1 MRATGGHL
9 GCRPRLRTLPSLE
22 PPPTF
27 FLALSSLALDSRSF
41 LQKHATEL
49 HLQPRAARQA
59 GADQLAHGMAA
70 E

>member
-9 GCRPRLRTLPSLE
+9 GCRPRLRTLPPLE
-22 PPPTF
+22 PPPIFF
-27 FLALSSLALDSRSF
+27 FLTLSSLALDSRSF

-49 HLQPRAARQA
+49 QPGAARQA

-70 E
+70 D